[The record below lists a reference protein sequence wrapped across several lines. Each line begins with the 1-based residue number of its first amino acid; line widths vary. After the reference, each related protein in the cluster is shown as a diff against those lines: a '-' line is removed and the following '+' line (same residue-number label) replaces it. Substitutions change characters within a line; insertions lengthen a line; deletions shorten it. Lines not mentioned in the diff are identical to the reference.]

1 MKTRLLIMLVF
12 TIMLIAS
19 LVAVSKME
27 PIQKEIWYM
36 TGVYDRDPNVPN
48 LMPSLD
54 YDYGLMYV
62 TVLEIFG
69 VAGLAIVGINFIILR
84 KRK

>member
-1 MKTRLLIMLVF
+1 
-12 TIMLIAS
+12 MLIAS

-62 TVLEIFG
+62 TVLQVFG
-69 VAGLAIVGINFIILR
+69 VAGLVIVGIYFIIGRR
-84 KRK
+84 K

>member
-1 MKTRLLIMLVF
+1 MKTIFLIMLVF

-19 LVAVSKME
+19 LVTVSKME

-36 TGVYDRDPNVPN
+36 TGAYDRDPNVPN
-48 LMPSLD
+48 LIPSLD

-69 VAGLAIVGINFIILR
+69 ITGLVIVGINFIVGR

>member
-1 MKTRLLIMLVF
+1 MKTRFLIIIVF
-12 TIMLIAS
+12 TAMLIAS

-54 YDYGLMYV
+54 YDYGLMYI

-69 VAGLAIVGINFIILR
+69 VVGFVLFGIYFIVGR

>member
-1 MKTRLLIMLVF
+1 MKTRLLVMLVF
-12 TIMLIAS
+12 TAMLIAS

-36 TGVYDRDPNVPN
+36 SGVYDRDPNVPN

-62 TVLEIFG
+62 TVLQVFG
-69 VAGLAIVGINFIILR
+69 VAGLVIVGIYFIVGRR
-84 KRK
+84 K

>member
-1 MKTRLLIMLVF
+1 MVF
-12 TIMLIAS
+12 TIMLIVS
-19 LVAVSKME
+19 LMAVSEME
-27 PIQKEIWYM
+27 TIQKEIWYA
-36 TGVYDRDPNVPN
+36 TGKYDRDPSAPN

-54 YDYGLMYV
+54 YDYGLLYA

-69 VAGLAIVGINFIILR
+69 VSGIVIIGINLIIWR